1 MTNKINK
8 LDKYSKL
15 NLSVAELVDGV
26 QTWLQY
32 IKCME
37 IDVDNTSMTL
47 ETFVEDLLGH
57 IQDNAYYD
65 Y

>member
-1 MTNKINK
+1 MTNKISM
-8 LDKYSKL
+8 LDKINSC
-15 NLSVAELVDGV
+15 NFTIGEFVEGV
-26 QTWLQY
+26 KDWLKY

-47 ETFVEDLLGH
+47 ETFVEDILGH